1 VIARSA
7 GLKAW
12 LIQRLSAVYM
22 VLYLM
27 YFGVHMLTSP
37 PHAYLDWKT
46 FIAAPAMSVATL
58 LLFGLLL
65 LHAWVG
71 MRDVIMDYVHA
82 YAVRLT
88 VLVAI
93 AAALLAMGVWVVQVI
108 SGAW

>member
-1 VIARSA
+1 MIARSA

-22 VLYLM
+22 ALYLL

-46 FIAAPAMSVATL
+46 FIAAPVMSVATL

-71 MRDVIMDYVHA
+71 MRDVVMDYVHS

-108 SGAW
+108 AGTW